1 MFVCLR
7 GVGFVS
13 VYEVRLFFVSSEV
26 FLVSQI
32 RIFLKSVSVEIM
44 ILKMALILCY
54 PGKEN
59 KKVRSQKSVSC
70 AGLRLMLSA
79 KLRN

>member
-1 MFVCLR
+1 MSVHSR

-13 VYEVRLFFVSSEV
+13 AYEVGLFLVSSEV
-26 FLVSQI
+26 VQFSQI

-44 ILKMALILCY
+44 ISKMALILCH

-59 KKVRSQKSVSC
+59 QEVGSQKSVSY
-70 AGLRLMLSA
+70 AGLRIMLSA
-79 KLRN
+79 N

>member
-1 MFVCLR
+1 MFIHSG

-13 VYEVRLFFVSSEV
+13 VYDVGLFFVSSEV
-26 FLVSQI
+26 VWFSQI
-32 RIFLKSVSVEIM
+32 RIFLKSISVEIM
-44 ILKMALILCY
+44 TLKMSLILCH

-59 KKVRSQKSVSC
+59 KKVRNQESVSY
-70 AGLRLMLSA
+70 AGLRITLSA